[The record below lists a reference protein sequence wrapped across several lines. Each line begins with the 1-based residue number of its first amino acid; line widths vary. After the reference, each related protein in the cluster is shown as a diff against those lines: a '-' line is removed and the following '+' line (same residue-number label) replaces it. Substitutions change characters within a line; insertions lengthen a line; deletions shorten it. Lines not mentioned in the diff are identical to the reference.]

1 MIVSA
6 TLDFKEFQDLL
17 PKLQKALN
25 GDMVKVVRG
34 QAALLVRNDDGAS
47 LVSMTPPRGLAEG
60 KDVGDWAVAR
70 DIGRT
75 FVSSGVVQ
83 SILARS
89 RKKATFG
96 RYIKAGELDKA
107 KKLLND
113 QIPGTVQVGGYSRKG
128 RQVKGYTQ
136 NRQVSSHGD
145 NRLGNITEIA
155 ALPNPSIHK
164 LRRGSGYKV
173 NRKQW
178 SQVVLKGKQLEK
190 YQENVQKR
198 VGSMKAGWRF
208 AAKGLQVS
216 LPPYV
221 NSATNKTNGYYKQ
234 SPGGSTFTIEMGNTT
249 PRIDK
254 MLTQKTVDFL
264 VGLRLNN
271 IEAFLQKAAQ
281 ATTASTA

>member
-17 PKLQKALN
+17 PRLQKALN
-25 GDMVKVVRG
+25 GDMIKVVRG
-34 QAALLVRNDDGAS
+34 QAGLLVRNDDNAS
-47 LVSMTPPRGLAEG
+47 LVSMTPPRGLDEG

-70 DIGRT
+70 DVGRT
-75 FVSSGVVQ
+75 FVSSGVVN

-89 RKKATFG
+89 RKKAAFG
-96 RYIKAGELDKA
+96 RYVRTGDLDKA

-113 QIPGTVQVGGYSRKG
+113 QMAGTVQVGGYSRKG
-128 RQVKGYTQ
+128 KQVKGYTQ
-136 NRQVSSHGD
+136 KRQVSSHGEP
-145 NRLGNITEIA
+145 RLGNITEIDA
-155 ALPNPSIHK
+155 SPNPSIHK

-190 YQENVQKR
+190 YQEIVQKR

-208 AAKGLQVS
+208 AAKALQVS

-221 NSATNKTNGYYKQ
+221 NASTNKTNGYFKQ
-234 SPGGSTFTIEMGNTT
+234 SPSGSTFTIEMANTT

-254 MLTQKTVDFL
+254 MLTQRTVDFL

-271 IEAFLQKAAQ
+271 IKTFLEKAVQ
-281 ATTASTA
+281 ATTASAK